1 MVDVP
6 ISGRD
11 AGIAAAKRWLRR
23 RTSRAVDWRPARLVA
38 AKGGTRVSV
47 ILPAR
52 NEEQTVGAIVATIRR
67 ELMERVPLVDE
78 VVVVDSHSTDR
89 TGAVA
94 AEAGAR
100 VVHQDAV
107 LPELPPLPG
116 KGEAMWKGLAAT
128 HGDVVVFV
136 DADLRDFGPHFV
148 TGLLGPLLTD
158 PEVCFVKGAYER
170 PLTTS
175 GRFERGAGGR
185 VTELV
190 ARPLINMFW
199 PELAGFVQ
207 PLAGEYAGR
216 REVLE
221 LVPFVTH
228 YGVELALLIDLLEL
242 VGLDA
247 MAQVDLGTR
256 VHKHQS
262 VTMLGEMAAQIMH
275 TAWSRLERQR
285 RLVATEPPGTTLLQ
299 FLVEDGVGATRSCD
313 VRVRERPCLA
323 SLGVGVPAAFRG
335 RRVPAVG
342 RGWP

>member
-1 MVDVP
+1 MADVP
-6 ISGRD
+6 VSSHG
-11 AGIAAAKRWLRR
+11 AGIAAAQRWLRR
-23 RTSRAVDWRPARLVA
+23 RTSKAADWRPERLVA
-38 AKGGTRVSV
+38 AKGGSRVSV

-52 NEEQTVGAIVATIRR
+52 NEEPTVGRIVATIRR
-67 ELMERVPLVDE
+67 ELVERLPLVDE

-89 TGAVA
+89 TGTVA

-116 KGEAMWKGLAAT
+116 KGDAMWKGLAAT
-128 HGDVVVFV
+128 RGDIVVFI
-136 DADLRDFGPHFV
+136 DADLREFGPHFV

-158 PEVCFVKGAYER
+158 PTVSFVKGAYER
-170 PLTTS
+170 PLCVDD
-175 GRFERGAGGR
+175 RLEKGAGGR

-228 YGVELALLIDLLEL
+228 YGVELGLLVDLLEL

-247 MAQVDLGTR
+247 MAQVDLGYR
-256 VHKHQS
+256 VHKHQT
-262 VTMLGEMAAQIMH
+262 VPMLGRMAAQIMH

-285 RLVATEPPGTTLLQ
+285 RLVATAPPSPALLQ
-299 FLVEDGVGATRSCD
+299 FLAEDGAAPVRVCD
-313 VRVRERPCLA
+313 VRLRERPCLA
-323 SLGVGVPAAFRG
+323 SLRVGARPRG
-335 RRVPAVG
+335 RRAPAAG
-342 RGWP
+342 RIGWA